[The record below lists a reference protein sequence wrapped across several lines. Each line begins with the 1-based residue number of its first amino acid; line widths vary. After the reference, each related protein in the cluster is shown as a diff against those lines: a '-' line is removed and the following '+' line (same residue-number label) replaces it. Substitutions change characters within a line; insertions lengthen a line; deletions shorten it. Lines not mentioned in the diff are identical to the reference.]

1 MKSLVDNN
9 NPWLNAIRLCDNH
22 ITKAIESKD
31 EDLEKQWRAEKD
43 YWIGSFKNYLST
55 IGA

>member
-9 NPWLNAIRLCDNH
+9 NPWLNSIRLCDNH

-43 YWIGSFKNYLST
+43 HWIGAFKTYLST

>member
-1 MKSLVDNN
+1 MKSLVDSN
-9 NPWLNAIRLCDNH
+9 NPWLNAIILCDNH

-43 YWIGSFKNYLST
+43 HWIGSFKNYLST